1 MRLLIASLLILPPF
15 LIGLNRPLAWSLAAA
30 ALLAACV
37 FRPLAFVP
45 SGLRGT
51 PGSSLAPA
59 LLLAA
64 IALFLLPLLQ
74 LAGGACGTVP
84 ASAPCVVDSELAWL
98 GLTFALMAML
108 WFLLLAGAQRPSTN
122 SVLALLTVAG
132 TLQAG
137 YALAMH
143 YTGTT
148 PLFLEGLTRHEQVPT
163 GGFPNRNHLAAFLYL
178 AIFAGIALILRLP
191 PDTGSGRAARWR
203 MLLDSRLLWRLA
215 VVLMVLTLIATR
227 SRAGN
232 AVFLFGLLAG
242 VAWLLLVERRRR
254 AAASRPLRL
263 RFVLLL
269 VASVVL
275 VDALLVGSLVGIEKV
290 QQRIA
295 DTSLQGEQ
303 RDEVID
309 ALLAHPELLG
319 TAFGHG
325 SASFFSVFEAVK
337 PPGLP
342 LLYDEAH
349 NDYLQLLVERGW
361 LGAVLLGAAL
371 LLVLRHALHA
381 GRGDRG
387 AEVRFALVAAT
398 VALLLHAGVEFVSR
412 IPALWLAWLALLA
425 LACADDAVRHRHRH
439 DAEATSSRSRH

>member
-1 MRLLIASLLILPPF
+1 MRLLVASLLILPPF

-30 ALLAACV
+30 LLLAACAW
-37 FRPLAFVP
+37 RPLAFIP
-45 SGLRGT
+45 AGLHGPHRA
-51 PGSSLAPA
+51 SLALP

-64 IALFLLPLLQ
+64 LALFALPLMQ
-74 LAGGACGTVP
+74 LAGGTCSTVP
-84 ASAPCVVDSELAWL
+84 AQAPCVVDGELAWL
-98 GLTFALMAML
+98 GMTFALMALL

-122 SVLALLTVAG
+122 RVLALLTVAG
-132 TLQAG
+132 TLQAC
-137 YALAMH
+137 YALATH
-143 YTGTT
+143 YTGMT
-148 PLFLEGLTRHEQVPT
+148 PLFLDGLMRHEQVPT

-178 AIFAGIALILRLP
+178 AIFAGIALILRLS

-203 MLLDSRLLWRLA
+203 LLLDSRLLWRLA
-215 VVLMVLTLIATR
+215 VVLMVITLIATR

-232 AVFLFGLLAG
+232 AVFLIGLLAG

-254 AAASRPLRL
+254 AAAARPLRL
-263 RFVLLL
+263 RFLLLL

-303 RDEVID
+303 RDDVID
-309 ALLAHPELLG
+309 ALLARPELLA
-319 TAFGHG
+319 TTLGHG
-325 SASFFSVFEAVK
+325 SASFFAVFEAVK
-337 PPGLP
+337 PASLP

-361 LGAVLLGAAL
+361 LGALLLGTAL
-371 LLVLRHALHA
+371 LLALRHALHA
-381 GRGDRG
+381 GRGERG

-412 IPALWLAWLALLA
+412 IPALWLAWLALLT
-425 LACADDAVRHRHRH
+425 LACADDVARHRH
-439 DAEATSSRSRH
+439 DAAATSSRNRH